1 MATLLIE
8 YGGLVLKNPVIV
20 AAGPWSRN
28 GVAIQ
33 RSIDAGAG
41 AVVTE
46 TITMDVRHNPSPRLF
61 GDAHGDQLFN
71 TTLYSDVHLEQ
82 WERDFESLR
91 RGDCKLIASIWG
103 SSPSELSYLAGRV
116 ERMGA
121 DAIEVSISA
130 PLGTRDEAL
139 NSYPQEICDYIRAV
153 AETVDIPVFIKLSYE
168 AANSR
173 GFTDSLARSGV
184 NGVTAIDS
192 LKGLNGVD
200 LEKRRVQMATYGGY
214 SGAPIKPVALATIT
228 TLKQVT
234 NLPLCGC
241 GGIQTAENVLEFM
254 MLGAQCTQLAS
265 VILREGYG
273 VISHI
278 LNDLEIWLA
287 EHNCNSVSEII
298 GQALNSLHPF
308 EDIPPR
314 PLVAKLTGDCDGCGS
329 CIKSCM
335 YDALYCTD
343 NRLQILPD
351 QCTGCG
357 MCVSVCSRK
366 AMQLGW

>member
-1 MATLLIE
+1 MATLFTQ
-8 YGGLVLKNPVIV
+8 YAGLELKNPIIV

-28 GVAIQ
+28 GAAIQ

-71 TTLYSDVHLEQ
+71 TTLYSDMHLEQ

-139 NSYPQEICDYIRAV
+139 NSYPQEICGYIRAV
-153 AETVDIPVFIKLSYE
+153 AETVDIPVFVKLSYE

-184 NGVTAIDS
+184 DGVTAIDS

-200 LEKRRVQMATYGGY
+200 LENRRVQMATYGGY

-241 GGIQTAENVLEFM
+241 GGIQTAEHVLEFL
-254 MLGAQCTQLAS
+254 MLGAHSVQLAS

-273 VISHI
+273 TISRI
-278 LNDLEIWLA
+278 LKDLEGWLTA
-287 EHNCNSVSEII
+287 HHCHAVEELV
-298 GQALNSLHPF
+298 GQALDSLQPF

-314 PLVAKLTGDCDGCGS
+314 PLVARLTGDCDDCGR
-329 CIKSCM
+329 CTKSCL
-335 YDALYCTD
+335 YGALRYANNNLD
-343 NRLQILPD
+343 VLPD
-351 QCTGCG
+351 QCAGCG
-357 MCVSVCSRK
+357 MCVSVCPQK
-366 AMQLGW
+366 ALQLGW